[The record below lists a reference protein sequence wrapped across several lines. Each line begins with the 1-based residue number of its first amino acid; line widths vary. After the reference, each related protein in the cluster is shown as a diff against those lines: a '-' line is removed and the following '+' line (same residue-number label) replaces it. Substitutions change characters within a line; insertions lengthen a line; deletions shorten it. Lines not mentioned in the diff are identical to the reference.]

1 MSEERTEAA
10 TPRRREE
17 VRKKGQTSRSHDLTS
32 AAVLLA
38 GLYGI
43 KALSTSV
50 AGKFSSLITVSIA
63 AAGSMDKTAKPTAGV
78 DVFGSITSILPPLL
92 GLMAFVA
99 FAVSVLQG
107 GMIFA
112 PGAMAPKFER
122 INPFAGF
129 KRIFSMQGL
138 MTSGKTLAKFLA
150 VGATVGLVLQGNFN
164 TLSTIGMLDLM
175 PAVGVV
181 GGVIWDAVFKSA
193 IAILVLGILDFVW
206 ERRRFLK
213 SIRMTKQEVKQEMRQ
228 SEGDPMVKG
237 QQKRRREQMYREMM
251 KNVRTA
257 DVLVMNPTHF
267 AVALKYDPLTMV
279 APQVIAKGQDHLALK
294 MREVAK
300 EVGIPVVE
308 NPPLARTLYRLVKV
322 GREIPAELYLAVA
335 EILAFV
341 FRLKTEQKGDRTAS
355 SRPAPAPAGR

>member
-43 KALSTSV
+43 KALSASM
-50 AGKFSSLITVSIA
+50 AGKFSGLITGSIA
-63 AAGSMDKTAKPTAGV
+63 AAGSIDKAAKPTAGV
-78 DVFGSITSILPPLL
+78 DYFGAITSLLPPLL

-99 FAVSVLQG
+99 IAVSVLQA

-122 INPFAGF
+122 INPLAGF
-129 KRIFSMQGL
+129 KRIVSMQGL
-138 MTSGKTLAKFLA
+138 MASGKTLAKFLA
-150 VGATVGLVLQGNFN
+150 VGATVGLVLQGNFDK
-164 TLSTIGMLDLM
+164 LSTIGMLDLM
-175 PAVGVV
+175 PAVSVV
-181 GGVIWDAVFKSA
+181 IGVIWDAIFKSA
-193 IAILVLGILDFVW
+193 IAILVLGVLDFVW

-228 SEGDPMVKG
+228 SEGDPLVKG
-237 QQKRRREQMYREMM
+237 QQKRRREQMLREMM

-257 DVLVMNPTHF
+257 DVLVMNPKHF

-279 APQVIAKGQDHLALK
+279 APQVIAKGQDLVALQ
-294 MREVAK
+294 MRETAR
-300 EVGIPVVE
+300 EVGVPVVE

-322 GREIPAELYLAVA
+322 GREIPADLYMAVA

-341 FRLKTEQKGDRTAS
+341 FRLKAEHKGDHTVS